1 MGDGIFDFRFSIFDY
16 ALPRELAAGA
26 AAPNRKS
33 RIENRKL
40 LSGLQAPSL
49 VCNRFFMNSAPT
61 ADAVFRDYAAV
72 QDYLFGLKARGV
84 KLGIDRMK
92 SWVGALGHP
101 ERATPV
107 IHVAGTN
114 GKGSTAAMLDA
125 IFHEAGWHS
134 GLYTSPHLVLLG
146 ERVQVNRE
154 RLGEA
159 EILAY
164 TNQLRPIAEAVS
176 RENPDDHPSFF
187 EFMTA
192 MAFLQFARKKCDVSI
207 IEVGLG
213 GRFDATNVVTPEVSV
228 ITSISLDHCEMLG
241 DTIEKIA
248 FEKAGII
255 KEGKPV
261 VLGHMPAAA
270 EAVIRRVAAERSA
283 RVHSIAEEFGAD
295 VARADYP
302 ATNLEGDYQRW
313 NAATATLTARVLTR
327 GAQARHWNL
336 RDEVIARGLRRVDWP
351 GRWERI
357 TVGGQAMI
365 LDASHNPEGA
375 QVLDENLAR
384 LRAEL
389 VCAAASFA
397 DASKLIVVTG
407 ALGAQRARALLEVV
421 AKHARELHLVVPRQA
436 RACSHEELEALAPE
450 SFRGGIHRASV
461 EELFPAANRCA
472 LSDKNAP
479 VIVTGSIYLI
489 GEVLARLQP
498 QVSAE
503 GRLQDF

>member
-1 MGDGIFDFRFSIFDY
+1 MIST
-16 ALPRELAAGA
+16 
-26 AAPNRKS
+26 
-33 RIENRKL
+33 
-40 LSGLQAPSL
+40 SGE
-49 VCNRFFMNSAPT
+49 
-61 ADAVFRDYAAV
+61 VFRDYAAV
-72 QDYLFGLKARGV
+72 QDYLFGLKARGL
-84 KLGIDRMK
+84 KFGIDRMQ

-125 IFHEAGWHS
+125 IFHEAGWRT

-154 RLGEA
+154 RLSEA

-192 MAFLQFARKKCDVSI
+192 MAFLQFARKKCDLSI
-207 IEVGLG
+207 IEVGMG
-213 GRFDATNVVTPEVSV
+213 GRLDATNVVAPEVSV

-255 KEGKPV
+255 KDGKPV
-261 VLGHMPAAA
+261 VLGHLPAAA
-270 EAVIRRVAAERSA
+270 EAVIRRVAAERGA
-283 RVHSIAEEFGAD
+283 RVFSIAEEFGAD
-295 VARADYP
+295 VARPDYP

-313 NAATATLTARVLTR
+313 NAATATLTARVLMR
-327 GAQARHWNL
+327 GAQIRRWNL
-336 RDEVIARGLRRVDWP
+336 TEDVIARGLQRVNWP

-375 QVLDENLAR
+375 QVLDENLTR

-389 VCAAASFA
+389 GNCLRQTLTPSPSPRGRGEDGG
-397 DASKLIVVTG
+397 DASKLIIVTGSTG
-407 ALGAQRARALLEVV
+407 ALRARALLEVV
-421 AKHARELHLVVPRQA
+421 AKHARELHLVVPHQA
-436 RACSHEELEALAPE
+436 RACSHEELEALAPK
-450 SFRGGIHRASV
+450 SFRGAIHRANV

-479 VIVTGSIYLI
+479 VIVTGSIYLL

-498 QVSAE
+498 QVNAE